1 VTDLHGRW
9 ERRSTGTRKEEEEEE
24 EEEEVD
30 TNTMPGH
37 SNI

>member
-1 VTDLHGRW
+1 VPDLHGRW
-9 ERRSTGTRKEEEEEE
+9 KRRSTATRKEEE